1 MQYSDS
7 KSFADMVDFIGKL
20 MVIDPTAR
28 LSSKEALEHQWLRK
42 DQYC

>member
-7 KSFADMVDFIGKL
+7 KSFADMVDFISKL

-28 LSSKEALEHQWLRK
+28 LSPKEALEHQWLR
-42 DQYC
+42 